1 MGLEISFLTFW
12 LVIRIFIQ
20 DNILK
25 ARPIA
30 MIDDIFRV
38 ILDEKFL
45 YLADVLQMCGVKL
58 YLLVVI

>member
-12 LVIRIFIQ
+12 LVVRIFIQ
-20 DNILK
+20 DNVLK

-30 MIDDIFRV
+30 MIDYIFRV
-38 ILDEKFL
+38 ILDEKL
-45 YLADVLQMCGVKL
+45 LDLADVLQMCGVKL